1 MYEALEVV
9 RMRVELLKMAIRREL
24 LKLLGVDTMVMQA
37 FEEGYRMAHDDD
49 ISRLRREVPVSTF
62 VNFWTIHEVA
72 DLRKIVTHSRCWRS
86 VQEAW
91 VNSDAQE
98 EFE

>member
-1 MYEALEVV
+1 MLKELVV
-9 RMRVELLKMAIRREL
+9 KVELLKLAVRREL
-24 LKLLGVDTMVMQA
+24 LRLLGVDEMVRKA
-37 FEEGYRMAHDDD
+37 FYEGYRMAHDDD
-49 ISRLRREVPVSTF
+49 ISRLQQEVPVSPF

-72 DLRKIVTHSRCWRS
+72 DLRKIVTHSRCWRH
-86 VQEAW
+86 VDEAW